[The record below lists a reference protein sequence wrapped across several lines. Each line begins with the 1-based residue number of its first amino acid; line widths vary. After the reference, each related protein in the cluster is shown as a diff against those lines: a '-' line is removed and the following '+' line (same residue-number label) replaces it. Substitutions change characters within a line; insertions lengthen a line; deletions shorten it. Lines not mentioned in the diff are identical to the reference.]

1 VSLGS
6 SDQAGIIAAGGAAVI
21 FLAGAIFKAVNLRG
35 DQNAKWSSR
44 VDLAV
49 VALDEKL
56 VVELRELRREID
68 EVLPEGGKFDPT
80 VDVSMDPAPLSVRV
94 EKTAAYYSA
103 RVGMKRD
110 LDRVLVLGRVFVL
123 GLVAGVLAAVFL
135 TLHYA
140 EIVNWSWLQWA
151 GFGTGAVAVAVLVVA
166 MIVYGVCVDR
176 LASGE
181 LLADT
186 ASRAAGGGE

>member
-1 VSLGS
+1 MSLGS
-6 SDQAGIIAAGGAAVI
+6 SDQAGIIAAGGAAILV
-21 FLAGAIFKAVNLRG
+21 LAGALFKAVNLRG

-68 EVLPEGGKFDPT
+68 EVLPDTHGFDPT
-80 VDVSMDPAPLSVRV
+80 LDVSMNPAPLSARV
-94 EKTAAYYSA
+94 EKTAEYYSA

-110 LDRVLVLGRVFVL
+110 LARVLMLGRVFVF
-123 GLVAGVLAAVFL
+123 GLVVGMVAAVCL
-135 TLHYA
+135 TLRYA
-140 EIVNWSWLQWA
+140 EIVDVSWLRWA
-151 GFGTGAVAVAVLVVA
+151 GFGTGTLAVLVLALA
-166 MIVYGVCVDR
+166 MSVYGVCVDR

-186 ASRAAGGGE
+186 ASRAAAGGA